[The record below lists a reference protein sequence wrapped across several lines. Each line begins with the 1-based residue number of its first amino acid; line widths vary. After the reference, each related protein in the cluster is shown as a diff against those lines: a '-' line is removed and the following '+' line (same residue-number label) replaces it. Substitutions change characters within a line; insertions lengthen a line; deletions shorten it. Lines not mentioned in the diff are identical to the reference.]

1 MILEGDL
8 EIDAPRDVVWDLL
21 NDPNILQKHM
31 PGCES
36 LDLVGEDRYEAV
48 ITLGVAAIKGTYKA
62 RFDILDKRPPQ
73 SYTLRIEGSGKPG
86 FVKGE
91 GQVTLEDLGAR
102 TLLKY
107 SGEMQVGGVIA
118 RVGQR
123 LIGTISKKL
132 TRQFFQDLGREA
144 ESAE

>member
-1 MILEGDL
+1 MATEQALTLNRFAEQFGYASGRAATKVKSYMTDYVQEFISNSPFTVMASSDGEGNC
-8 EIDAPRDVVWDLL
+8 DASP
-21 NDPNILQKHM
+21 
-31 PGCES
+31 
-36 LDLVGEDRYEAV
+36 
-48 ITLGVAAIKGTYKA
+48 KG
-62 RFDILDKRPPQ
+62 
-73 SYTLRIEGSGKPG
+73 GKPG
-86 FVKGE
+86 FVKGD